1 MKISQAIR
9 RFLTYCEVEKQQASK
24 TIENYALYLRRFLEF
39 FNDKE
44 IESITLE
51 DVQNYRLYLN
61 RFRNPQDHEL
71 SKKTQ
76 NYHVIALRALL
87 KYLVKNDIPVLS
99 PEKID
104 LGKTPKRSVE
114 FLNSDEIIR
123 LLSAVNTSKITGI
136 RNLAIIQ
143 TLYSTGLRISE
154 LVGLNIRDI
163 DLERGEFMVRGKGD
177 KPRPVFL
184 SETAIKS
191 IKRYL
196 DLRDD
201 NFSPLFVSHGR
212 SRDDDM
218 LSKGERLRLT
228 PYTIQEMI
236 RKTGRLAGLN
246 KKVTPHTLRHS
257 FATGLLNAG
266 ADIRS
271 VQEML
276 GHASI
281 QTTQIYTHVTN
292 KQLREVHKK
301 FHE

>member
-9 RFLTYCEVEKQQASK
+9 RFLTYCEVEKQQAAK

-44 IESITLE
+44 IETIRL
-51 DVQNYRLYLN
+51 DDIQNYRLYLN
-61 RFRNPQDHEL
+61 RFRNPQDKEL

-76 NYHVIALRALL
+76 NYHIIALRALL
-87 KYLVKNDIPVLS
+87 KYLVKNDIEVLS

-104 LGKTPKRSVE
+104 LGKTPQRSVE
-114 FLNSDEIIR
+114 FLNPEELIR
-123 LLSAVNTSKITGI
+123 LLNTVDTSKITGV

-154 LVGLNIRDI
+154 LVSLNIRDI

-184 SETAIKS
+184 SETAMKA

-201 NFSPLFVSHGR
+201 NYSPLFISHGR
-212 SRDDDM
+212 PRDDDM

-228 PYTIQEMI
+228 PYTIQEMV

-292 KQLREVHKK
+292 KQLREVHKR
-301 FHE
+301 FHG